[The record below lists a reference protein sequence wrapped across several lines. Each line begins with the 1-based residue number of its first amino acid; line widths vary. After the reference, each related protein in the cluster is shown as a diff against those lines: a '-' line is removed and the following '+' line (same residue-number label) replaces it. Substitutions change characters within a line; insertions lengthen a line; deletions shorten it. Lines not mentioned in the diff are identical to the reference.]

1 MQINDLVSQFH
12 NSLKTGTEMK
22 AGTKGIEQTSQTLQ
36 SLKPGQIFEG
46 SITSVKGDQVTISLS
61 SGQSIQARLDQ
72 GVSISQG
79 QSVFFEVKSNA
90 DNTIQIRAL
99 DRVVSNNPT
108 LLTAL
113 DAAGLPATERNL
125 TMVNSMMQEQMP
137 IDAKS
142 LQFMAQ
148 TLHMNPAT
156 SADSIVMMQKLNIP
170 ITGEMIEQFENYKAN
185 EGAIL
190 KAVDDLV
197 NTMAQTMADS
207 DISTEDAI
215 SFQKNLV
222 GLLQLGG
229 EDAVLSTESMQ
240 NAEHAENV
248 QNTGN
253 AELAQNSQG
262 AGNTQIAENVQNT
275 GNIPLAGDE
284 QATGNVQSAG
294 NAQNLEKI
302 GAQPAEELQNIGA
315 KSVEVQNSSDP
326 NMEGV
331 RTDAKQILSFT
342 EASVERDILV
352 VNQEQT
358 AILSKSDQA
367 ELQELLKQMPQIR
380 ESLSD
385 FFSNGTIK
393 PDVSVK
399 EFLNQLTS
407 ALQTQPNIDR
417 NLLLKLFDSSPY
429 KTLLKNLM
437 QESWTIKPESLSEEN
452 KIQNLYEKLEVH
464 MKQMEEAAKQLTG
477 NENNAFSKVA
487 HNVQSNI
494 EFINQVNHAFTY
506 VQIPLQF
513 ANQNATGDLYV
524 YSNKRGKGEESD
536 ELSAF
541 LHFDLEH
548 LGSTDISVKLKN
560 KNVDT
565 QFFMDD
571 DKSFQLIQD
580 HIEILQKRL
589 ESKGFH
595 ATITVSCDQE
605 PVNLISSFLEKE
617 VAMGNGDN
625 VIQRYSFDVKA

>member
-22 AGTKGIEQTSQTLQ
+22 TGTKGIEQTSQTLQ

-125 TMVNSMMQEQMP
+125 TMVNSMMQQQMP

-148 TLHMNPAT
+148 TLHLNPAT

-222 GLLQLGG
+222 GLLQLG
-229 EDAVLSTESMQ
+229 EEESVLSTESMQ
-240 NAEHAENV
+240 NAQNAENV

-275 GNIPLAGDE
+275 ENAKNAE
-284 QATGNVQSAG
+284 SVQPAG
-294 NAQNLEKI
+294 NAQNAENLEKI
-302 GAQPAEELQNIGA
+302 GAKNAEELQNIGA
-315 KSVEVQNSSDP
+315 KSVEAQNPSVP

-331 RTDAKQILSFT
+331 RTDAKQMVSPT

-358 AILSKSDQA
+358 EILSKSEQA

-385 FFSNGTIK
+385 VFSNGTIK
-393 PDVSVK
+393 PDVSAK

-407 ALQTQPNIDR
+407 ALQSQPNIDR
-417 NLLLKLFDSSPY
+417 DLLLKLFDSSPY

-464 MKQMEEAAKQLTG
+464 MKQLEEAAKQLTG

-571 DKSFQLIQD
+571 DRSFQLIQD

>member
-222 GLLQLGG
+222 GLLQLG
-229 EDAVLSTESMQ
+229 EEETVLSTESMQ
-240 NAEHAENV
+240 NAEHSENV

-262 AGNTQIAENVQNT
+262 AGNTQIDENVQNT
-275 GNIPLAGDE
+275 GNAKNAE
-284 QATGNVQSAG
+284 SVQPAG
-294 NAQNLEKI
+294 NAQNAENLEKI
-302 GAQPAEELQNIGA
+302 GTQNTEDLQNIGA
-315 KSVEVQNSSDP
+315 KTVEVQNPSVS
-326 NMEGV
+326 NREGV
-331 RTDAKQILSFT
+331 LTDAKQMVSPT

-358 AILSKSDQA
+358 EVLSKSEQA

-380 ESLSD
+380 ESLLD
-385 FFSNGTIK
+385 VFSNGTIK

-407 ALQTQPNIDR
+407 ALQAQPNIDR
-417 NLLLKLFDSSPY
+417 DLLLKLFDSSPY

-464 MKQMEEAAKQLTG
+464 MKQLEEAAKQLTG

-571 DKSFQLIQD
+571 DRSFQLIQD

-595 ATITVSCDQE
+595 ATITVSYDQE